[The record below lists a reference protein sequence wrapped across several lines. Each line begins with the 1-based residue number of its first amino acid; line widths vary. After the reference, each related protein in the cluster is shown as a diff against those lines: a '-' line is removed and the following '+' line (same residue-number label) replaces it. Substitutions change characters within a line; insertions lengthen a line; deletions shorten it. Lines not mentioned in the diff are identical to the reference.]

1 MRATFFGG
9 FAIWSEQKRIEISAH
24 GQRALLFLL
33 ALDTP
38 AVVSYRDLAEDL
50 WSEDTPVNARASLQ
64 SIVSRLRLQL
74 PDGAIVSE
82 PGGYRLN
89 LQRREVDILHFQ
101 DLVAAAEGAGP
112 AEASKLA
119 TEALSLWAG
128 EPWLPGEQFGWLRS
142 QLLSDREL
150 ALKLGGRFALD
161 EPAGPP
167 APAPLTAM
175 IGRKT
180 ELGGVIEQLELS
192 RLVTI
197 IGTGGSGKTRL
208 AIEASATRSPA
219 LMVELAPVGKSEI
232 WQAILA
238 AAGRHIRGR
247 DASSDAVSPR
257 ERVLELLAGRGLTL
271 VLDNCE
277 HLISEVAE
285 VVTELLSSI
294 SDLRVL
300 TTSREPLGI
309 IGESF
314 VNLGPLDHPR
324 RAEEFSSLDETSLAK
339 YPALELLDR
348 RAVAARGRP
357 ISKEEFPDAAR
368 LVSRLDGLP
377 LALELAAAKFRTM
390 TVAEVADGLDDRFT
404 LLGRGVRGAVARH
417 QTLRALF
424 DWSWALLSGSERRV
438 LSWLAIRPSGI
449 GVKDATSL
457 TGNCSA
463 DPEVIEALVDRSLIQ
478 RSGGRFRMLETVR
491 EYGIEKLAEAGETE
505 LALRALAEDAASGIE
520 REDPRLRT
528 PETLEAIAWFDAEE
542 ETVAAALRFAID
554 EGLGALACR
563 IVLGMTWYWIIRDR
577 ISDALSWITQAS
589 AVADGVSSEAGALLR
604 IAGPLVANLT
614 PNQGAG
620 ENEALKE
627 LLETSVQELRAEQE
641 RASSQAGEIA
651 QLLLVVLST
660 ISVVVAEGKGPA
672 DVAVPYGED
681 LGLSP
686 WPVAM
691 LHLFRAATSQN
702 GGNAKLLGSSSEAAV
717 NKFSEIGDV
726 WGLALSRQMRSEW
739 LTLEGRLEEALEV
752 ARASTQ
758 GLRRITSIWD
768 LNHQQGLIVTLLCR
782 LGRWDEGEELVNRLL
797 EEGLEGGSRAELAAN
812 LSAASF
818 LIARGDADA
827 AVAHLSRVDSLQSE
841 LPNRNPQLEANAGV
855 LAADIAVARG
865 DLEEAAELLGKAAAA
880 AIESGDQPVI
890 AQVAVEVGIL
900 ALERG
905 DSSEARRALEIATVI
920 RGSSDSTDLKVR
932 RLEAALPTAGG
943 ANSELSSRP
952 AALEQLCQVLQIDQI
967 LRR

>member
-1 MRATFFGG
+1 MRATFLGG
-9 FAIWSEQKRIEISAH
+9 FAVWSDQKRIEIKAP

-33 ALDTP
+33 ALNAP
-38 AVVSYRDLAEDL
+38 AVASYRDLAEDL
-50 WSEDTPVNARASLQ
+50 WPEDTPTNARAALQ
-64 SIVSRLRLQL
+64 SVVSRLRLQL

-82 PGGYRLN
+82 PGGYRFN

-101 DLVAAAEGAGP
+101 DLVAAAEGAEP
-112 AEASKLA
+112 AEASDLA

-128 EPWLPGEQFGWLRS
+128 EPWLPGEQFDWLRS

-161 EPAGPP
+161 ENPGAPP
-167 APAPLTAM
+167 PAPLTAM
-175 IGRKT
+175 IGRRA
-180 ELGGVIEQLELS
+180 ELSGVIAQLELS

-208 AIEASATRSPA
+208 AVEASAARSPS
-219 LMVELAPVGKSEI
+219 LIVELAPVGKSEI

-277 HLISEVAE
+277 HIISEVSE

-294 SDLRVL
+294 GDLRIL

-324 RAEEFSSLDETSLAK
+324 LSEEFSNLDESSWAS

-390 TVAEVADGLDDRFT
+390 TVEEVADGLDDRFT

-424 DWSWALLSGSERRV
+424 DWSWALLSDPERRV
-438 LSWLAIRPSGI
+438 LSWLAIRPAGVGAADAAGLI
-449 GVKDATSL
+449 GD
-457 TGNCSA
+457 CSA
-463 DPEVIEALVDRSLIQ
+463 EAGVLEALVDRSLVQ
-478 RSGGRFRMLETVR
+478 RVGGRFRMLETVR
-491 EYGIEKLAEAGETE
+491 EYGIERLAEAGETE
-505 LALRALAEDAASGIE
+505 LALKALAEEVARGVE

-528 PETLEAIAWFDAEE
+528 PETLDAIAWFDAEE
-542 ETVAAALRFAID
+542 DTVAATLRFAID
-554 EGLGALACR
+554 EGLGAVACR
-563 IVLGMTWYWIIRDR
+563 IALGMTWYWLIRDR
-577 ISDALSWITQAS
+577 NSDAISWVTQVS
-589 AVADGVSSEAGALLR
+589 AVASGVPSEAGVLLR
-604 IAGPLVANLT
+604 IAGPLLAKLT
-614 PNQGAG
+614 SEGG
-620 ENEALKE
+620 RDDREALKE
-627 LLETSVQELRAEQE
+627 LLEASVRDLRAEQE
-641 RASSQAGEIA
+641 RSGSQAGAIA

-660 ISVVVAEGKGPA
+660 LSGVFAEGKGPA
-672 DVAVPYGED
+672 DVEIPYGED

-691 LHLFRAATSQN
+691 LHLFRAAISQN
-702 GGNAKLLGSSSEAAV
+702 GGDTELLGSSSEAAV
-717 NKFSEIGDV
+717 SRFSEIGDV

-752 ARASTQ
+752 ARASTE
-758 GLRRITSIWD
+758 GLRRITSTWD
-768 LNHQQGLIVTLLCR
+768 LSHQQGLIVTLLCR
-782 LGRWDEGEELVNRLL
+782 LGRWDEGEQLVSRLL
-797 EEGLEGGSRAELAAN
+797 EEGLAGGSRAELAASLN
-812 LSAASF
+812 AASF
-818 LIARGDADA
+818 WMARKEADVA
-827 AVAHLSRVDSLQSE
+827 ASHLSRVEILISE
-841 LPNRNPQLEANAGV
+841 LPNRVPQLEANAGV
-855 LAADIAVARG
+855 VAADIAIARG
-865 DLEEAAELLGKAAAA
+865 DLEGAAELLKRAAAK

-905 DSSEARRALEIATVI
+905 DSREAGRALELATVI

-932 RLEAALPTAGG
+932 RLEAALPAAGRG
-943 ANSELSSRP
+943 NSELSSRP
-952 AALEQLCQVLQIDQI
+952 AAVEQLGQILEIGQI